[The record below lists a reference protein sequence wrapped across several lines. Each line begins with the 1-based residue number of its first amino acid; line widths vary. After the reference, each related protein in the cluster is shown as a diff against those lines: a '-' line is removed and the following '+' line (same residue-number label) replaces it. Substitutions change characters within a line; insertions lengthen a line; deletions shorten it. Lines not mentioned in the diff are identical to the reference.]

1 MTDNM
6 KEALIWG
13 SGVWAVAMAV
23 TAVTIATAYFTTQR
37 TLAHETTQQ
46 VCIQNAGKWN
56 NFSATCALPGAQW
69 PGAQ

>member
-6 KEALIWG
+6 KEALIWC
-13 SGVWAVAMAV
+13 SGAWAVATAA
-23 TAVTIATAYFTTQR
+23 TAVSISTAYFTTQR

-56 NFSATCALPGAQW
+56 DFSATCTLPSEQ
-69 PGAQ
+69 